1 MQINS
6 KPDDVIH
13 ETIEKSTGAALAIQQ
28 SRELPICVVH
38 SVRNHVQANS
48 EQIQAEIAVII
59 EVTGDNSEGATEQ
72 CHSGGADIALREP
85 LRQLKA
91 DLAIK
96 MTIDEGFDFARLVSC
111 FDGGRRDFNMF
122 RHDYDP
128 RELRHSATAP
138 A

>member
-13 ETIEKSTGAALAIQQ
+13 ETIEKATGPALAIQQ

-72 CHSGGADIALREP
+72 CHSGGADISFREP
-85 LRQLKA
+85 LRHLKT
-91 DLAIK
+91 DPAIK
-96 MTIDEGFDFARLVSC
+96 KTIDQGLHLARPLSW
-111 FDGGRRDFNMF
+111 FDGRRLDRNMF
-122 RHDYDP
+122 PPAYDP
-128 RELRHSATAP
+128 R
-138 A
+138 